1 MPKVRPLSI
10 PYVQSLERV
19 CLKSLKL
26 LVYEALSV
34 SPLLP
39 ILERVYLKSL
49 LY

>member
-26 LVYEALSV
+26 LVYEALSLKLV
-34 SPLLP
+34 SSLAYTRA
-39 ILERVYLKSL
+39 RVP
-49 LY
+49 